1 MRVLMVL
8 DNLSRDSGVSSIVM
22 NLYKNINQDK
32 IKIDF
37 LIFKEGN
44 NSYLDYVKKNGSNV
58 YILSNPLSPKTFLK
72 SINELKT
79 FFKRHNK
86 DFDIVH
92 LHSPTMNEFT
102 LKYAKK
108 YNVPNR
114 IIHSHSTMTSSNLLK
129 KYINL
134 YLQRNVTKY
143 ANYFFS
149 CSSEAAEFLY
159 GHNFCVS
166 NKITLVKNAV
176 DTEKFKY
183 SHFIAEDLK
192 NKYNL
197 RNKKVAIH
205 VSNFSAIK
213 NVNFLVNVLRKLVV
227 SNQDYVFL
235 FVGDGPTKN
244 DVEILVNKYGLDK
257 YSIFTGRRNDVDDL
271 LNCADVLL
279 LPSIKEGLPV
289 TVVEAQANGMKCI
302 ISDTITKEAN
312 AGYVS
317 YLPLNEDLWVKEIE
331 KIKKI
336 SAIDR
341 LKICESFSNS
351 EFNIVNEGRRIENIY
366 LAMGD
371 NL

>member
-22 NLYKNINQDK
+22 NLYKNINQK
-32 IKIDF
+32 MVKIDF

-44 NSYLDYVKKNGSNV
+44 NSYLNIVKKNGSNI
-58 YILSNPLSPKTFLK
+58 YILPNPLSPKTFFK
-72 SINELKT
+72 SVKELNH
-79 FFKRHNK
+79 FFKMHNK
-86 DFDIVH
+86 EFDVVH

-108 YNVPNR
+108 YNIPNR
-114 IIHSHSTMTSSNLLK
+114 IIHSHSTMTSSNILK

-149 CSSEAAEFLY
+149 CSSEAADFLY
-159 GHNFCVS
+159 GHEFCMN

-183 SHFIAEDLK
+183 SYLIAEELK
-192 NKYNL
+192 NKYDL
-197 RNKKVAIH
+197 INKRVAIH
-205 VSNFSAIK
+205 VSNFSVIK
-213 NVNFLVNVLRKLVV
+213 NVTFLVYVLRKLVI

-235 FVGDGPTKN
+235 FVGDGPTKKE
-244 DVEILVNKYGLDK
+244 VEKLINKYELGK
-257 YSIFTGRRNDVDDL
+257 YCIFTGRRNDVDVL

-289 TVVEAQANGMKCI
+289 TVVEAQANGMQCI
-302 ISDTITKEAN
+302 VSDTITKEAN

-317 YLPLNEDLWVKEIE
+317 YLPLNEELWVKEIA
-331 KIKKI
+331 KINKI
-336 SAIDR
+336 SAIER
-341 LKICESFSNS
+341 ARICEIFCRTD
-351 EFNIVNEGRRIENIY
+351 FNIVNEGKRIESKYIS
-366 LAMGD
+366 MGD